1 VQLLHCSLP
10 SEIDPVKWKILLEIP
25 IANDQYYLKDQLP
38 GDFEGGFK
46 INFGKKQNGDTIFIS
61 KSDSIEVNIEQQLIS
76 LDTTSIEQIL
86 GEQEIQNSPSIDL
99 LFDFTQFDI
108 PLPPNIEIPESVSFI
123 QSQDAD
129 LGGIKSVSIDE
140 SSPPIS
146 FEITNK
152 SGIALTDLFFSLL
165 NFNDTLGTF
174 RIPLLSGNSSIQTLL
189 ALGGK
194 KISNPLT
201 VSISSTIPAGSTIS
215 IGSGIQVQFNLD
227 GQLISEAEI
236 ADSMISYEDFFEGNL
251 DLADSIKIDLVDIE
265 DARIYCSIQNPC
277 ALKMFISGS
286 IDNAWQREF
295 SESRNITSV
304 KQLTT
309 IKDSSKFAGKIL
321 SDTIFHSPL
330 ITDYSNTISLDN
342 IRFFPTWIPDSG
354 KSVLGFRFR
363 VKSIPDGRTIRFNKN
378 GVIRFNLVPSKFPFV
393 HIKGLLSM
401 DLLNHFLIVRSL
413 DLAGINPYLIL

>member
-1 VQLLHCSLP
+1 MRLFSFFQELLIYSTRATFTLF
-10 SEIDPVKWKILLEIP
+10 SSIGNRPVKWKILLEIP

-152 SGIALTDLFFSLL
+152 SGIALTDLFFL
-165 NFNDTLGTF
+165 F
-174 RIPLLSGNSSIQTLL
+174 
-189 ALGGK
+189 
-194 KISNPLT
+194 
-201 VSISSTIPAGSTIS
+201 
-215 IGSGIQVQFNLD
+215 
-227 GQLISEAEI
+227 
-236 ADSMISYEDFFEGNL
+236 
-251 DLADSIKIDLVDIE
+251 
-265 DARIYCSIQNPC
+265 
-277 ALKMFISGS
+277 
-286 IDNAWQREF
+286 
-295 SESRNITSV
+295 
-304 KQLTT
+304 
-309 IKDSSKFAGKIL
+309 
-321 SDTIFHSPL
+321 
-330 ITDYSNTISLDN
+330 
-342 IRFFPTWIPDSG
+342 
-354 KSVLGFRFR
+354 
-363 VKSIPDGRTIRFNKN
+363 
-378 GVIRFNLVPSKFPFV
+378 
-393 HIKGLLSM
+393 
-401 DLLNHFLIVRSL
+401 
-413 DLAGINPYLIL
+413 